1 MIMKRA
7 LTTLFGLCFSLSV
20 IFAQEE
26 PVTFTVTRLEDG
38 YCCKS
43 SRCFKP
49 SRKVGENIYDVF
61 LELYRFDGPRSGAM
75 PLGISIFTSGDESVV
90 AIARL
95 GNEGKI
101 EGKYVKKNATIR
113 FVDGTSVQVT
123 GTLYDSTKESLK
135 RSTTVGGFYFSF
147 ICNEPVS
154 MLTKMRQSDIRS
166 ISIENYVVEMAVTE
180 VETAA
185 IINGLCLEL
194 MKTIGSSTTFGRGPV
209 DESLFSGEQL
219 FDKAMDYYDA
229 KNYNKAF
236 EYFVKAGQKGNPD
249 AQHAVGHCYY
259 NAKGVT
265 QDRAKAVE
273 WFRKAADNGH
283 VRAQYELGICYS
295 KGHGTAKDD
304 CNAFTWYAKAAE
316 GGNPGA
322 QRELASCYKNG
333 EGTQKDES
341 LAFYWFMKAAQQ
353 GDELSQF
360 WVGYSY
366 YYGTGVEESYPN
378 AYEWFLKSANQND
391 SVSEWYVATMLL
403 DGLGV
408 GKDISKGMSWLTQ
421 AAKHGDSRAQYYLAR
436 IYMDGNY
443 GQTVDNTQGI
453 YWLKKAAE
461 QNYSDAQNTLGYC
474 YENGLGVLPDL
485 TAAFNLYKK
494 AAENGNKYAIHNLG
508 EFYYFGRGVAKDVAR
523 AREYWQK
530 SASMG
535 VKESEEFLEK
545 YH

>member
-135 RSTTVGGFYFSF
+135 RSTTLGGFYFSF

-194 MKTIGSSTTFGRGPV
+194 MKTIGSSTTFGSGPV
-209 DESLFSGEQL
+209 HTVSDSSQKTSVTSGQASSQNSFQPYSVPQTLTLDNMLTKPMGCVSSRLLVDPVRSITENIKRKFTVDEDDKSISVTRFENEICENMRYNGLK
-219 FDKAMDYYDA
+219 FDRFRIYHD
-229 KNYNKAF
+229 
-236 EYFVKAGQKGNPD
+236 GKG
-249 AQHAVGHCYY
+249 
-259 NAKGVT
+259 KVT
-265 QDRAKAVE
+265 RVLYG
-273 WFRKAADNGH
+273 FMLRKTDGDIATYMNRIARDLQN
-283 VRAQYELGICYS
+283 LGIPLSYNPWS
-295 KGHGTAKDD
+295 DGSSSDTVKKD
-304 CNAFTWYAKAAE
+304 
-316 GGNPGA
+316 
-322 QRELASCYKNG
+322 
-333 EGTQKDES
+333 
-341 LAFYWFMKAAQQ
+341 
-353 GDELSQF
+353 
-360 WVGYSY
+360 
-366 YYGTGVEESYPN
+366 GVEYN
-378 AYEWFLKSANQND
+378 LSAMIYT
-391 SVSEWYVATMLL
+391 SVW
-403 DGLGV
+403 
-408 GKDISKGMSWLTQ
+408 DICIEI
-421 AAKHGDSRAQYYLAR
+421 R
-436 IYMDGNY
+436 
-443 GQTVDNTQGI
+443 
-453 YWLKKAAE
+453 
-461 QNYSDAQNTLGYC
+461 
-474 YENGLGVLPDL
+474 P
-485 TAAFNLYKK
+485 
-494 AAENGNKYAIHNLG
+494 
-508 EFYYFGRGVAKDVAR
+508 
-523 AREYWQK
+523 
-530 SASMG
+530 
-535 VKESEEFLEK
+535 
-545 YH
+545 